1 MICGVFFL
9 QLRQDVQIVEV
20 KPQTSA
26 WHQFLQLTHIY
37 LRENWPES
45 IEADS
50 AVFLPQ
56 HASELEERIK
66 QGGRGLFLLQA
77 SDKNIG
83 IANVYLDADHRR
95 LNVAEFYIIPSERMQ
110 GLGRSFLAG
119 LLTWGAQHGVREIRL
134 EADKGQAAANSFW
147 LRMPLRLDS
156 SSNRNVYHGDL
167 EQVLTLLRVQDATR
181 QEGSRAC
188 GHSSRGNE

>member
-20 KPQTSA
+20 KPQASA
-26 WHQFLQLTHIY
+26 WDQFLQL
-37 LRENWPES
+37 
-45 IEADS
+45 
-50 AVFLPQ
+50 
-56 HASELEERIK
+56 
-66 QGGRGLFLLQA
+66 
-77 SDKNIG
+77 
-83 IANVYLDADHRR
+83 
-95 LNVAEFYIIPSERMQ
+95 YIIPSERMQ

-167 EQVLTLLRVQDATR
+167 EQ
-181 QEGSRAC
+181 
-188 GHSSRGNE
+188 